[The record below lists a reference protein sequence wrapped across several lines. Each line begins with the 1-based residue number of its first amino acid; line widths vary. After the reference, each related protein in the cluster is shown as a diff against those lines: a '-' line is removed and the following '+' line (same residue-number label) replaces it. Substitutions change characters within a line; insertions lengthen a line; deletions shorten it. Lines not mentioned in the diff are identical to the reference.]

1 MLQSVAPNQVSFS
14 AQAHRHFCCF
24 VCCMLCWMLNVR
36 WWFWLFTSHWIQQI
50 NNKNNNNYNNNKQT
64 IVWKMFA
71 SKFKSTRASMFFFSF
86 LFFLFTLWFV
96 QCMRFLFYIIFLFF
110 LHIILVLYVRNTSLI
125 LYCCLR
131 DATLSLSLCITFIW
145 RSVVGSVGC
154 MVDGS
159 VCIVRHPVNKYN
171 VANIILVSKYS

>member
-86 LFFLFTLWFV
+86 LFFSLLCDSYNACGFYFISFFYFSYILFWFYMLGTLRWFYTAV
-96 QCMRFLFYIIFLFF
+96 WEMP
-110 LHIILVLYVRNTSLI
+110 H
-125 LYCCLR
+125 
-131 DATLSLSLCITFIW
+131 
-145 RSVVGSVGC
+145 
-154 MVDGS
+154 
-159 VCIVRHPVNKYN
+159 
-171 VANIILVSKYS
+171 